1 MNYAPLVVFAYNRAD
16 KIQLVLDALNNNKYV
31 EETDL
36 FVFCDAS
43 NSKKEND
50 SIKVNEVKS
59 YLEEF
64 KKESK
69 FKHIMIRHALEH
81 QGLAKSVI
89 SGVTEVINQYG
100 TVIVTEDDLVA
111 HHNYLEYMNE
121 CLNKYKDNQEIWS
134 ISGYTYPLKANA
146 NTTDVYF
153 TYRGS
158 SWGYATWSDRW
169 NKVDWTMR
177 DYLSLPLHPKRMHN
191 LNLAGRDLWFM
202 LRNQKKGNIDSWAV
216 RWVFEQTRF
225 KKLTVYPAISFLHNI
240 GTDGSGT
247 HGVSSGADR
256 FTNLGD
262 IAYQLTEIR
271 LKKDVLNEFATHY
284 KDPVFGMIQKY

>member
-16 KIQLVLDALNNNKYV
+16 KIKLVLEALNNNKYV

-43 NSKKEND
+43 NPKKEND

-64 KKESK
+64 KSK
-69 FKHIMIRHALEH
+69 SNFKRIVVNYSIGHK
-81 QGLAKSVI
+81 GLAKSVI
-89 SGVTEVINQYG
+89 SGVTNLVNQYG

-121 CLNKYKDNQEIWS
+121 CLNKYRDNKEIWS
-134 ISGYTYPLKANA
+134 ISGYTYPLKSNA
-146 NTTDVYF
+146 NTADVYF

-169 NKVDWTMR
+169 NTVDWTMK
-177 DYLSLPLHPKRMHN
+177 DYSTLAFHPKRMHN

-216 RWVFEQTRF
+216 RWVFEQTRY
-225 KKLTVYPAISFLHNI
+225 KKLTVYPAKSFLHNI

-247 HGVSSGADR
+247 HGVSYGVDKFAD
-256 FTNLGD
+256 LSD
-262 IAYQLTEIR
+262 IEYKLTEIR
-271 LKKDVLNEFATHY
+271 LKKDVLNEFAMHY